1 MGLTHWVRRATVVAC
16 ALGVLSPAIAAAA
29 ATAPVAPVP
38 PANVTVVAGNALA
51 HVSWTET
58 PKTPKTTF
66 TAKAYA
72 AGHVTRTC
80 KTTVDDC
87 TITLLTNG
95 VTYAVTVTAATTKGG
110 SSVPTTAVVVTIG
123 VPGPPRS
130 VAARAAKVLVVVKW
144 QAPLATGVSAITG
157 YEATAEPGGESCITA
172 SSLLT
177 PAARTCTVIGLT
189 KLTTYTITVTAQN
202 RWGTSVPSKGVTV
215 TTL

>member
-1 MGLTHWVRRATVVAC
+1 MGLTHWVRRVTVVAC
-16 ALGVLSPAIAAAA
+16 ALGVLSPAIAVAA

-38 PANVTVVAGNALA
+38 PANVAVVAGNALA

-58 PKTPKTTF
+58 TPKATF
-66 TAKAYA
+66 TAKAVA
-72 AGHVTRTC
+72 TGHATRTC
-80 KTTVDDC
+80 KSATDAC
-87 TITLLTNG
+87 TITLLANG
-95 VTYAVTVTAATTKGG
+95 VTYSFTVTATTPKGG
-110 SSVPTTAVVVTIG
+110 SSAPSTAVTATIG

-130 VAARAAKVLVVVKW
+130 VAARAAKVLIVVRW
-144 QAPLATGVSAITG
+144 QAPLATGVATITG